1 MPFYEVI
8 YTVFPVF
15 ALIGI
20 GLLFASFKK
29 IDIGSIVEVLLYLTI
44 PAFVI
49 SSLLKKTIETHEIL
63 TIFLAAT
70 GVVLGVGLISFIYLT
85 LIKKRELRGFY
96 LPTMFMNSGN
106 MALPLVLLAFGEEGL
121 AYAII
126 YYVTVGILVYTLGI
140 YIAKG
145 EGGWKEILKLPLLY
159 SVLIGLYFNMTPR
172 EIPAPILNAI
182 DILGEATIPMML
194 LSLGFRLKSIKI
206 SYITIS
212 LTGSVIRIFG
222 GILVAYL
229 IVSITNISGTA
240 QNVIL
245 LSSAMPAAVINF
257 VVTEKYNLQSDL
269 VASIVFLSTIL
280 SIFTTPI
287 ILAWIVS

>member
-1 MPFYEVI
+1 MPFSEVI

-20 GLLFASFKK
+20 GLLFANFKK

-70 GVVLGVGLISFIYLT
+70 GVVLGVGLISFIYLS

-145 EGGWKEILKLPLLY
+145 KGGWKEVLKLPLLY
-159 SVLIGLYFNMTPR
+159 SVLVGLYFNMTHS

-182 DILGEATIPMML
+182 DILGQATIPMML

-206 SYITIS
+206 SYLSIS

-222 GILVAYL
+222 GILIAYF
-229 IVSITNISGTA
+229 IVSIANISGLA
-240 QNVIL
+240 QKVIL
-245 LSSAMPAAVINF
+245 LSSAMPAAIINF
-257 VVTEKYNLQSDL
+257 VVAEKYNLQSDL